1 MKKYILALGICLCAS
16 SVTVFSQEKTE
27 AQQELDAY
35 MSEGIVKFKS
45 KDDKFSFRVGGRV
58 AMDGAYYFDDYTDRG
73 SGAKFQAA
81 RIRLFSQIGK
91 AIDIKLD
98 FDLISKSVIK
108 DAYLR
113 WHTNKNGFLKFGNYA
128 EPFSAENIQ
137 STMDYPFINK
147 SATVEAF
154 GTGRA
159 LGFSYRYY
167 NNYFWV
173 EGGLFS
179 QKLATEYNQ
188 GDMGYSASARLLG
201 RMTNDNWNFHIG
213 GSFNYRRPDANGF
226 TNGSDDYNRSVV
238 FASGLESSIDGTK
251 FLNATVNNVKGVF
264 KYGIEGMANFRNIY
278 VKGDFDFTKSTRID
292 RNNSVAF
299 HIGFG
304 IAYPYG
310 NSNILPF
317 EKRYFSGGANSVRGW
332 SVRSLGPGSY
342 SGGDKNINFINQ
354 SGDIK
359 LDINLEYRAYLFW
372 KLNGA
377 FFIDAGNIWTIREY
391 EDQPGGAFR
400 FKDFYKQIALSYG
413 IGLRLNLDFFI
424 LRLDAGMKAI
434 DPAYKGRAHYP
445 ITNPDFSKDLS
456 LHFAVGLPF

>member
-73 SGAKFQAA
+73 SGAKFQSA

-167 NNYFWV
+167 HNYFWV

-278 VKGDFDFTKSTRID
+278 VKGEYIYTKSIREKD
-292 RNNSVAF
+292 WEYNFQNSLGSLLSTMF
-299 HIGFG
+299 PTMS
-304 IAYPYG
+304 AYKKFMGEDTPAA
-310 NSNILPF
+310 
-317 EKRYFSGGANSVRGW
+317 FSGYTVEAGVLLFGGNYKYNSIEALMNRPKGKSLELVLRYNHTNLNDIMDGNIFYNGSFYTSSLHASFGLKDQSIAGGEANTFTVGLNYYITDNIVTRLNYSYQKVDNQYNIPL
-332 SVRSLGPGSY
+332 SL
-342 SGGDKNINFINQ
+342 DKNLHSIQ
-354 SGDIK
+354 AR
-359 LDINLEYRAYLFW
+359 L
-372 KLNGA
+372 A
-377 FFIDAGNIWTIREY
+377 FEF
-391 EDQPGGAFR
+391 
-400 FKDFYKQIALSYG
+400 
-413 IGLRLNLDFFI
+413 
-424 LRLDAGMKAI
+424 
-434 DPAYKGRAHYP
+434 
-445 ITNPDFSKDLS
+445 
-456 LHFAVGLPF
+456 